1 MSDVNQDRK
10 SAVREAWK
18 NEKALVR
25 EGKGT
30 RQWSQSEQREIVA
43 KGRAG
48 GYEGHHMKSVK
59 DYPQYAG
66 NPNNI
71 QFLNHAEHINGAH
84 EGNTKNA
91 TNGYYNPE
99 TKTMQ
104 SFGNSGLIT
113 PQSHALNAP
122 LTQRQQS
129 LTVKREQA
137 RKQAARQA
145 KTETKQMTNKAMRAQ
160 GKQMVTAAKPGQPHE
175 DSALHNI
182 IKAGAKGFAES
193 PSFAAQIAAGILAR
207 ASKGGEPSSQEVG
220 ARVLQGGANAALE
233 TIKTLAEGLHWQFG
247 ESWAAKVN
255 NMQIQ
260 QAIAPQKQQS
270 LTVKREQA
278 RKQAARQ
285 AKTETKQ
292 MTNKAMRAQGKQM
305 NSQMPVT
312 AAKVQ
317 SASSQNAAQPSH
329 NKVIETYR
337 QKAAVKAQSASSQN
351 AAQPSHNKVIE
362 TYRQKAAVKAQSASS
377 QNAAQPSHNKVIEAY
392 RQKAAARQSGQT
404 SGQSTHQGATNY
416 QSQTSGQ
423 SAGASKG
430 SASSTSKGSG
440 SSGGK
445 SSGSSQGR

>member
-362 TYRQKAAVKAQSASS
+362 
-377 QNAAQPSHNKVIEAY
+377 AY